1 MIRWRKK
8 TVWMRN
14 ITYSGLFM
22 KFFFYRKISFE
33 SRGKYSGLN
42 TKKKETQNT
51 ANGYDIQL

>member
-22 KFFFYRKISFE
+22 KFFSIERLASKVE
-33 SRGKYSGLN
+33 EKYSGF
-42 TKKKETQNT
+42 KYKEEGDAKYRQ
-51 ANGYDIQL
+51 